1 MLQLVITCFSLL
13 FFRTGV
19 LLMLV
24 HKMPVVNYIKKKMMV
39 KVRQSRGIHY
49 FNKNSEVW
57 RDDFIETLYPGH
69 FFKVSQIVEGNIV
82 LVVQKIFIS
91 LNHNL

>member
-1 MLQLVITCFSLL
+1 
-13 FFRTGV
+13 
-19 LLMLV
+19 MLV

-69 FFKVSQIVEGNIV
+69 FFLK
-82 LVVQKIFIS
+82 LFK
-91 LNHNL
+91 L